1 MGLLD
6 FYLPQVWLTLGF
18 EGKDG
23 GISDLN
29 LLTKSVEDAGLTTL
43 SSG

>member
-1 MGLLD
+1 MGLFV
-6 FYLPQVWLTLGF
+6 FYFPQVWFTLGF

-23 GISDLN
+23 GISDLD
-29 LLTKSVEDAGLTTL
+29 LLTKSVEDAGRTTL